1 MTTDYAP
8 LDETDSRLI
17 PLYKRMIADD
27 RHLVEEVRDRLTGA
41 LCAEPIAPA
50 LVGITGTIDRLQG
63 RLDALEFGLEE
74 LRETGLEDH
83 NLMSFLDQRL
93 IDQIA
98 DGFNVNQIRGFASA
112 ITDTQTELL
121 AP

>member
-1 MTTDYAP
+1 MA
-8 LDETDSRLI
+8 DEDEKLSFLTDSACQKATKWHIEAGNRLEQ
-17 PLYKRMIADD
+17 R
-27 RHLVEEVRDRLTGA
+27 REEAHDRLGKSAHTGA
-41 LCAEPIAPA
+41 VKPLG
-50 LVGITGTIDRLQG
+50 VGQEVAMLDVGLIELLQ
-63 RLDALEFGLEE
+63 L
-74 LRETGLEDH
+74 
-83 NLMSFLDQRL
+83 LDQRL

>member
-1 MTTDYAP
+1 MSIEHTP
-8 LDETDSRLI
+8 LGDTDSRLI
-17 PLYKRMIADD
+17 PLYTQLIADD
-27 RHLVEEVRDRLTGA
+27 RNLVEEVRDRLSGA
-41 LCAEPIAPA
+41 LLADEIAPA
-50 LVGITGTIDRLQG
+50 LVGLTGTLDRLQG
-63 RLDALEFGLEE
+63 RLDCLEFGLEE
-74 LRETGLEDH
+74 LRETGMEDRDP
-83 NLMSFLDQRL
+83 MSFLDQRL

>member
-1 MTTDYAP
+1 MTTDHAP
-8 LDETDSRLI
+8 LGDTDSRLI
-17 PLYKRMIADD
+17 ALYTQLIADD
-27 RHLVEEVRDRLTGA
+27 RNLVEEIRDRLSGA
-41 LCAEPIAPA
+41 LLADEIAPA
-50 LVGITGTIDRLQG
+50 LVGLTGTLDRLQG
-63 RLDALEFGLEE
+63 RLDCLEFGLEE

>member
-1 MTTDYAP
+1 MSIEHTP
-8 LDETDSRLI
+8 LGDTDSRLI
-17 PLYKRMIADD
+17 PLYTQLIADD
-27 RHLVEEVRDRLTGA
+27 RNLVEEVRDRLSGA
-41 LCAEPIAPA
+41 LLADEIAPA
-50 LVGITGTIDRLQG
+50 LVGLTGTLDRLQG
-63 RLDALEFGLEE
+63 RLDCLEFGLDY
-74 LRETGLEDH
+74 LTDGLEDSE
-83 NLMSFLDQRL
+83 LMSFLDQRL

>member
-27 RHLVEEVRDRLTGA
+27 RHLVDEVRDRLTGA

-63 RLDALEFGLEE
+63 RLDALEFGLDY
-74 LRETGLEDH
+74 LTDGLEDSE
-83 NLMSFLDQRL
+83 LMSFLDQRL